1 MSKQIFHSFKSRFRK
16 ANTGGEDV
24 ATAVAANQPSPAPQP
39 TEDVI
44 RALTENTAENSE
56 ELAEQLQIVSLTE
69 EEVRENRIRRER
81 LAYQT
86 SVVVKLGSMLMAA
99 GAGSYR
105 VKASME
111 RLAHAIGIEKLETHA
126 SLMELNTTAF
136 KADTFRTEVV
146 EQRAVGVNAA
156 RIDALRQFTRSLR
169 PNMLAED
176 ADQALDAIAAQP
188 HLYSRLQL
196 AVASGVGCAGFAFLN
211 KGGLIECLAVL
222 VAAFLGQ
229 YVRSMMLGKRFN
241 HVATWMACSAI
252 ATSIYIGTVST
263 MVSFGFADNT
273 HQAGA
278 VSAILFLVPGF
289 PLVTAILD
297 LVRLDLNAGITRGTY
312 VAILMVAAG
321 VSVWAVTFV
330 TNWSVKPSAPMVIA
344 PLLLLALNA
353 LATFIAATSF
363 GVLFNT
369 PLSIAATAG
378 LVSALLNPL
387 RILLVS
393 LGYPNQAMV
402 GLMSMLV
409 GLFAALLSTK
419 VRSSRVTLSVPAV
432 VIMIPGVPFYRAIT
446 AVNQGETLTAFASIA
461 EVSFVILAIG
471 VGLAISRMLTDP
483 GWTFDSPRKS
493 KIIA

>member
-1 MSKQIFHSFKSRFRK
+1 MSRQILHLFKRRFRK
-16 ANTGGEDV
+16 ANTGVEASGTNAEKEDP
-24 ATAVAANQPSPAPQP
+24 TPIPKP

-44 RALTENTAENSE
+44 SALTASTTDNAE
-56 ELAEQLQIVSLTE
+56 ELAEQLEILSLTE

-86 SVVVKLGSMLMAA
+86 SVVIKLGSMLMAA

-105 VKASME
+105 VKASMA
-111 RLAHAIGIEKLETHA
+111 RLAQAIGIEKLETHA

-136 KADTFRTEVV
+136 KKDTFRTEII
-146 EQRAVGVNAA
+146 EQRVVGVNAA
-156 RIDALRQFTRSLR
+156 RIDALLQFTRSLR

-176 ADQALDAIAAQP
+176 ADRALDAIAAQP

-196 AVASGVGCAGFAFLN
+196 AVASGIGCAGFAFLN

-222 VAAFLGQ
+222 VAAFIGQ

-241 HVATWMACSAI
+241 HVATWMVCSAI
-252 ATSIYIGTVST
+252 AASIYIGMVSAI
-263 MVSFGFADNT
+263 VSFGFADNT

-312 VAILMVAAG
+312 VAILMVSAG

-330 TNWSVKPSAPMVIA
+330 TNWSVKPSTPEVIA

-369 PLSIAATAG
+369 PLPIAATAG

-419 VRSSRVTLSVPAV
+419 VGSSRVTLSVPAV

-461 EVSFVILAIG
+461 DVSFVILAIG
-471 VGLAISRMLTDP
+471 VGLAISRMITDP
-483 GWTFDSPRKS
+483 GWTFDSPKKS
-493 KIIA
+493 KIIP